1 MSGQVVGIKDVVLK
15 GGNVLADPMISLKD
29 LSKSYKVGP
38 TMVRAVES
46 CSLEIPRG
54 QLVSIV
60 GHSGSGKTTL
70 LSLIGGLTKPSSGR
84 VLLDGTNIWTLSDK
98 DLSRLRNRKIGFAFQ
113 FASLIPTLNSVDNVC
128 LPATFGGQQTAGPAR
143 ALELL
148 ELVGLKD
155 RAHSYP
161 AMLSGG
167 EQRRVALARTL
178 MNKPEIILA
187 DEPTGDLD
195 EDTEADILEIFN
207 NINAEGVTIVIVTH
221 SRAVAAQA
229 QRVLRMNRGH
239 LSEEE
244 Q

>member
-1 MSGQVVGIKDVVLK
+1 MTNYI
-15 GGNVLADPMISLKD
+15 ISAKD
-29 LSKSYKVGP
+29 LSKIYEVGP
-38 TMVRAVES
+38 SMVRAVES

-54 QLVSIV
+54 QMVSIV

-70 LSLIGGLTKPSSGR
+70 LSLLGGLVKPTSGR
-84 VLLDGTNIWTLSDK
+84 VFLDGTNIWALSDK

-113 FASLIPTLNSVDNVC
+113 FASLIPTLNSVDNVR
-128 LPATFGGQQTAGPAR
+128 LPAAIGGKPPSPQR
-143 ALELL
+143 VLELL
-148 ELVGLKD
+148 EMMGLED

-178 MNKPEIILA
+178 VNEPEIILA

-195 EDTEADILEIFN
+195 EDIEADILEIFKK
-207 NINAEGVTIVIVTH
+207 INAGGTTIVIVSH
-221 SRAVAAQA
+221 SWAVASQA
-229 QRVLRMNRGH
+229 QRTLRMRRGH

-244 Q
+244 E